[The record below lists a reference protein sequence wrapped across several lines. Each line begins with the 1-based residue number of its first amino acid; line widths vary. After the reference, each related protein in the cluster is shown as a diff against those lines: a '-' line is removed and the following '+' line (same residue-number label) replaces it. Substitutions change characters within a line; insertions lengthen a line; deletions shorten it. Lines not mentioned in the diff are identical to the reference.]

1 MDEQLVP
8 LETQQEEPQEPAEDQ
23 QPAVNEVVVSELEDD
38 EWQD

>member
-8 LETQQEEPQEPAEDQ
+8 LETQQEETQQPAEDQ
-23 QPAVNEVVVSELEDD
+23 QPAASEIVVSELEDD